1 MLIPR
6 DFFARPSVE
15 VAPDLLGCVLEH
27 ETADGLV
34 AVELTEVE
42 AYAGRSDPASHAYR
56 GKTQRNA
63 VMFGPPGH
71 AYVYFTYGMHFCVN
85 MVCLGEEGSAS
96 AVLLR
101 AGAIIAGEDLARAR
115 RTRGPVPEGRARIAP
130 RDLARG
136 PARLCQAL
144 GIDRSLD
151 GADVCV
157 AGSPLRMLRRGGQP
171 GPFGCAS
178 PGGRNPDPPWN
189 PPQDCHRTPGRGEQR
204 RRDPLAVLVRR
215 GPDRLGVPGACAP
228 ATQTGYPL
236 TARWWHHAGVDDII
250 DELSWRGL
258 IAVSTDLDELRLA
271 LKSGRVTLY
280 GGFDPTAPGLHIG
293 NLVLLVTMRRLQLA
307 GHRPIGLVGG
317 ATGLIGD
324 PSGKSAER
332 VLNPAELV
340 AEWVERIRGEVS
352 RFLDFDAGESSALI
366 VSNLDWTA
374 PMHVLDFLRDIGKH
388 FSVNRMLDRESVKAR
403 LEAGGISYTEF
414 SYQLLQAMDYLEL
427 YRRYGCT
434 LQLGGS
440 DQWGNLV
447 AGVGL
452 IRSVESASVHAL
464 ATPLITK
471 PDGTKYGKTEG
482 GAIWLSADLMSP
494 YAFYQFWLNVS
505 DAEVPNLLRVF
516 SFKSREEID
525 QLVRES
531 TERPAARIGQ
541 RALAEEVTTLV
552 HGAEETQRA
561 IAASRALFGQGS
573 LTDLDERTLA
583 AVAAEVRA
591 AEIPGDGGLPPV
603 ANLMVAAGVAPTV
616 SAARRTI
623 AEGGAYLNN
632 QKVTDEKAVPGA
644 DDLLHGRY
652 LILRR
657 GKRTVGAVEVYSRGQ
672 VVGYRTRRPISP
684 SA

>member
-1 MLIPR
+1 M
-6 DFFARPSVE
+6 
-15 VAPDLLGCVLEH
+15 
-27 ETADGLV
+27 
-34 AVELTEVE
+34 
-42 AYAGRSDPASHAYR
+42 
-56 GKTQRNA
+56 
-63 VMFGPPGH
+63 
-71 AYVYFTYGMHFCVN
+71 
-85 MVCLGEEGSAS
+85 
-96 AVLLR
+96 
-101 AGAIIAGEDLARAR
+101 
-115 RTRGPVPEGRARIAP
+115 
-130 RDLARG
+130 
-136 PARLCQAL
+136 
-144 GIDRSLD
+144 
-151 GADVCV
+151 
-157 AGSPLRMLRRGGQP
+157 
-171 GPFGCAS
+171 
-178 PGGRNPDPPWN
+178 
-189 PPQDCHRTPGRGEQR
+189 
-204 RRDPLAVLVRR
+204 
-215 GPDRLGVPGACAP
+215 
-228 ATQTGYPL
+228 
-236 TARWWHHAGVDDII
+236 DDII
-250 DELSWRGL
+250 DDLSWRGL
-258 IAVSTDLDELRLA
+258 IAVSTDIDELRAA
-271 LKSGRVTLY
+271 LNSGRVTVY
-280 GGFDPTAPGLHIG
+280 CGFDPTAPGLHIG
-293 NLVLLVTMRRLQLA
+293 NLVQLLTLRRLQLA

-332 VLNPAELV
+332 VLNPTEVV
-340 AEWVERIRGEVS
+340 AGWVDRIRGEVS
-352 RFLDFDAGESSALI
+352 RFLDFDAGETSALV

-374 PMHVLDFLRDIGKH
+374 PMTALEFLRDIGKH
-388 FSVNRMLDRESVKAR
+388 FSVNRMLDRESVRAR

-414 SYQLLQAMDYLEL
+414 SYQLLQAMDFLEL

-494 YAFYQFWLNVS
+494 YAFYQFWLNVT

-525 QLVRES
+525 ELVRAS

-552 HGAEETQRA
+552 HGADETGRA

-591 AEIPGDGGLPPV
+591 AQVPRNGGLPPV
-603 ANLMVAAGVAPTV
+603 ANMMAAAGVAPTV
-616 SAARRTI
+616 SAARRAI
-623 AEGGAYLNN
+623 AGGGAYLNN

-644 DDLLHGRY
+644 EDLLYGRY

-657 GKRTVGAVEVYSRGQ
+657 GKRTVGAVEVVPAG
-672 VVGYRTRRPISP
+672 
-684 SA
+684 

>member
-1 MLIPR
+1 
-6 DFFARPSVE
+6 
-15 VAPDLLGCVLEH
+15 
-27 ETADGLV
+27 
-34 AVELTEVE
+34 
-42 AYAGRSDPASHAYR
+42 
-56 GKTQRNA
+56 
-63 VMFGPPGH
+63 
-71 AYVYFTYGMHFCVN
+71 
-85 MVCLGEEGSAS
+85 
-96 AVLLR
+96 
-101 AGAIIAGEDLARAR
+101 
-115 RTRGPVPEGRARIAP
+115 
-130 RDLARG
+130 
-136 PARLCQAL
+136 
-144 GIDRSLD
+144 
-151 GADVCV
+151 
-157 AGSPLRMLRRGGQP
+157 
-171 GPFGCAS
+171 
-178 PGGRNPDPPWN
+178 
-189 PPQDCHRTPGRGEQR
+189 
-204 RRDPLAVLVRR
+204 
-215 GPDRLGVPGACAP
+215 
-228 ATQTGYPL
+228 
-236 TARWWHHAGVDDII
+236 VDDII
-250 DELSWRGL
+250 EELSWRGL
-258 IAVSTDLDELRLA
+258 IAVNTDLDELRLA
-271 LKSGRVTLY
+271 LKSGRVTVY
-280 GGFDPTAPGLHIG
+280 CGFDPTAAGLHIG
-293 NLVLLVTMRRLQLA
+293 NLVQMLTLRRLQLA

-332 VLNPAELV
+332 VLNPTEVV
-340 AEWVERIRGEVS
+340 AGWVERIRGEVS

-388 FSVNRMLDRESVKAR
+388 FSVNRMLDRESVRAR

-414 SYQLLQAMDYLEL
+414 SYQLLQAMDFLEL

-505 DAEVPNLLRVF
+505 DAEVPGLLRVF

-525 QLVRES
+525 ELVRES

-541 RALAEEVTTLV
+541 RALAEEITTLV
-552 HGAEETQRA
+552 HGAEETRRA

-591 AEIPGDGGLPPV
+591 AQIPRNGGLPPV
-603 ANLMVAAGVAPTV
+603 ANMMAAAGLAPTV

-632 QKVTDEKAVPGA
+632 QKVTDEQAVPDA
-644 DDLLHGRY
+644 EDLLYGRY

-657 GKRTVGAVEVYSRGQ
+657 GKRTVGAVEIVPAG
-672 VVGYRTRRPISP
+672 
-684 SA
+684 

>member
-1 MLIPR
+1 
-6 DFFARPSVE
+6 
-15 VAPDLLGCVLEH
+15 
-27 ETADGLV
+27 
-34 AVELTEVE
+34 
-42 AYAGRSDPASHAYR
+42 
-56 GKTQRNA
+56 
-63 VMFGPPGH
+63 
-71 AYVYFTYGMHFCVN
+71 
-85 MVCLGEEGSAS
+85 
-96 AVLLR
+96 
-101 AGAIIAGEDLARAR
+101 
-115 RTRGPVPEGRARIAP
+115 
-130 RDLARG
+130 
-136 PARLCQAL
+136 
-144 GIDRSLD
+144 
-151 GADVCV
+151 
-157 AGSPLRMLRRGGQP
+157 
-171 GPFGCAS
+171 
-178 PGGRNPDPPWN
+178 
-189 PPQDCHRTPGRGEQR
+189 
-204 RRDPLAVLVRR
+204 
-215 GPDRLGVPGACAP
+215 
-228 ATQTGYPL
+228 
-236 TARWWHHAGVDDII
+236 VDDII
-250 DELSWRGL
+250 EELSWRGL
-258 IAVSTDLDELRLA
+258 IAVNTDLDELRLT
-271 LKSGRVTLY
+271 LKSGRVTIY
-280 GGFDPTAPGLHIG
+280 CGFDPTAPGLHIG
-293 NLVLLVTMRRLQLA
+293 NLVQLLTLRRLQLA

-332 VLNPAELV
+332 VLNPTEVV
-340 AEWVERIRGEVS
+340 AGWVERIRGEVS
-352 RFLDFDAGESSALI
+352 RFLDFDAGESSALV

-427 YRRYGCT
+427 YRRYDCT

-452 IRSVESASVHAL
+452 IRSAEGASVHAL

-482 GAIWLSADLMSP
+482 GAIWVSPDLMPP
-494 YAFYQFWLNVS
+494 YAFYQFWLNIS
-505 DAEVPNLLRVF
+505 DTEVPNLLRVF

-525 QLVRES
+525 QLVRDS

-552 HGAEETQRA
+552 HGAEEAQRA

-591 AEIPGDGGLPPV
+591 VKIPSHGGAVSTSGVGRPPDTPSHGGAVSTTGLSLPPV
-603 ANLMVAAGVAPTV
+603 ANLMVEAGIASTV

-623 AEGGAYLNN
+623 AEGGAHLNN
-632 QKVTDEKAVPGA
+632 RKVTDEKAVPGA

-657 GKRTVGAVEVYSRGQ
+657 GKRTVGAVEVI
-672 VVGYRTRRPISP
+672 PEDE
-684 SA
+684 